1 MKIYRVAKK
10 KFVKDLTGEGARLY
24 GGRWNKKGH
33 SMLYFSEHLSLCVLE
48 MLTRID
54 FEFLTEDYAFIE
66 VEISDKLIIPS
77 GRITSISKDWRTDP
91 PSFATQEFGSKW
103 LASEANFALSVPSA
117 VLPNESNILVNPNHK
132 LISKLKITNSGK
144 LDLDPRVEK

>member
-1 MKIYRVAKK
+1 
-10 KFVKDLTGEGARLY
+10 
-24 GGRWNKKGH
+24 
-33 SMLYFSEHLSLCVLE
+33 MLYFSEHLSLCVLE

-66 VEISDKLIIPS
+66 VEISNICSVLYTLIIPS

>member
-10 KFVKDLTGEGARLY
+10 EFVQDLSGEGARIH
-24 GGRWNKKGH
+24 GGRWNKKGR

-54 FEFLTEDYAFIE
+54 FEFLNQDFEFIE
-66 VEISDKLIIPS
+66 AEVAGKFIVSSAKV
-77 GRITSISKDWRTDP
+77 TSISESWRADP
-91 PSFATQEFGSKW
+91 PLILSQDFGSKW
-103 LASEANFALSVPSA
+103 LDSNSDLGLSVPSA
-117 VLPNESNILVNPNHK
+117 VLPPEFNILINPNHK

-144 LDLDPRVEK
+144 LDLDPRLIK

>member
-1 MKIYRVAKK
+1 MKIYRVTKK
-10 KFVKDLTGEGARLY
+10 EFVKDLSGEGARLY

-33 SMLYFSEHLSLCVLE
+33 PMLYFSQHLSLCVLE

-54 FEFLTEDYAFIE
+54 FEFLSDDYAFIE
-66 VEISDKLIIPS
+66 VEIADKLIIPS
-77 GRITSISKDWRTDP
+77 ERITSISKNWRADP
-91 PSFATQEFGSKW
+91 PTFATQEFGSKW

-117 VLPNESNILVNPNHK
+117 VLPNELNVLVNPNHK

-144 LDLDPRVEK
+144 LDLDPRVVK